1 MTNPGSVYSEPVMT
15 VYGSGDI
22 TLMVGMT
29 VIELTGVS
37 GSIVLDSVLKEAYKG
52 TSLMNERMTGDFPVL
67 KPGINAFSWIGTVTK
82 VVIQPNWRYL

>member
-1 MTNPGSVYSEPVMT
+1 MLNPGSVYSEPLMT

-37 GSIVLDSVLKEAYKG
+37 GSIVLDSVLKEAYKD
-52 TSLMNERMTGDFPVL
+52 TTLMNERMTGDFPVL
-67 KPGINAFSWIGTVTK
+67 NPGMNAISWSGTVTR

>member
-1 MTNPGSVYSEPVMT
+1 MTNPGSVYSEPLMT

-29 VIELTGVS
+29 VIELTGIS
-37 GSIVLDSVLKEAYKG
+37 GSIILDSVLKEAYKG
-52 TSLMNERMTGDFPVL
+52 TTLMNEHMTGDFPVL
-67 KPGINAFSWIGTVTK
+67 KPSMNAISWSGTVTR